1 MQRRDRFENQPLLGA
16 AVGRTARGL
25 QPANMPVQGTGADIL
40 KLAMI
45 EVDKALKEKNL
56 KSQMILQ
63 VHDELI
69 FDVFEDEL
77 EEVMSL
83 VKEKMENCIKMDVPL
98 IVEGNYAKN
107 WCELK

>member
-1 MQRRDRFENQPLLGA
+1 
-16 AVGRTARGL
+16 
-25 QPANMPVQGTGADIL
+25 
-40 KLAMI
+40 
-45 EVDKALKEKNL
+45 
-56 KSQMILQ
+56 MILQ

-98 IVEGNYAKN
+98 IVEATMPRTGVN
-107 WCELK
+107 

>member
-1 MQRRDRFENQPLLGA
+1 MNTPI
-16 AVGRTARGL
+16 
-25 QPANMPVQGTGADIL
+25 QGTGADIL

-69 FDVFEDEL
+69 VEVPEQQADL
-77 EEVMSL
+77 AAQILKEE
-83 VKEKMENCIKMDVPL
+83 MEHVVQFAVPL
-98 IVEGNYAKN
+98 TVEVKKGKSWYDAKG
-107 WCELK
+107 

>member
-1 MQRRDRFENQPLLGA
+1 
-16 AVGRTARGL
+16 
-25 QPANMPVQGTGADIL
+25 
-40 KLAMI
+40 
-45 EVDKALKEKNL
+45 
-56 KSQMILQ
+56 MILQ

-107 WCELK
+107 WCDLK